1 MSRAPARNPAIDTT
15 DTQGGAPHGAAK
27 HGGRAVG
34 SERPMGLAPRTARVL
49 VGSAREDPVG
59 VAVEERGFMVVRGRH
74 GAGGGAGVSNEG
86 EGLPGTV
93 ILDGARVPD
102 MEALDLAR
110 KLRQAVAQALTPIF
124 IIAPSPPTV
133 PEHRAALRAG
143 VCEFLVEPL
152 DGDELAAKLARRLLA
167 RDATAGAAVDP
178 ATGLYDVQGLARCA
192 RDLTRR
198 AFNHR
203 APLAC
208 VVPAPEVTD
217 ADPDDAAAT
226 LVMARVAKALKASGR
241 QSDAFGRIGPNEF
254 AIIAPGS
261 DAQGAMTL
269 AARLL
274 QAAEGVTGEPG
285 HPAPRMRLH
294 AGYDAVS
301 NARYAPLGPE
311 DLLARA
317 VRALRRARAPG
328 APPGAP
334 PHRKAGAAA
343 PQPSPPPPTPPE
355 RKRAPG
361 AFSPTPPSHC

>member
-1 MSRAPARNPAIDTT
+1 
-15 DTQGGAPHGAAK
+15 
-27 HGGRAVG
+27 
-34 SERPMGLAPRTARVL
+34 MGLAPRTPQVL
-49 VGSAREDPVG
+49 VASAREHPV
-59 VAVEERGFMVVRGRH
+59 AMALEERGYILLRART
-74 GAGGGAGVSNEG
+74 GAAAVAAVSNERQA
-86 EGLPGTV
+86 LPDTV
-93 ILDGARVPD
+93 ILDGAGVPD

-208 VVPAPEVTD
+208 VVLAPEVTD

-274 QAAEGVTGEPG
+274 QAAEGVTGQPG
-285 HPAPRMRLH
+285 DPAPRMRLH

-317 VRALRRARAPG
+317 VRALRRARASGASIG
-328 APPGAP
+328 APPD
-334 PHRKAGAAA
+334 
-343 PQPSPPPPTPPE
+343 
-355 RKRAPG
+355 
-361 AFSPTPPSHC
+361 

>member
-1 MSRAPARNPAIDTT
+1 MGAVSRTP
-15 DTQGGAPHGAAK
+15 Q
-27 HGGRAVG
+27 
-34 SERPMGLAPRTARVL
+34 VL
-49 VGSAREDPVG
+49 VVSAREHPAA
-59 VAVEERGFMVVRGRH
+59 VALEEH
-74 GAGGGAGVSNEG
+74 GYIVLRARTGAVALTKARQASPDA
-86 EGLPGTV
+86 LL
-93 ILDGARVPD
+93 LDGAALPD
-102 MEALDLAR
+102 MEVLDLAR
-110 KLRQAVAQALTPIF
+110 KLHQAVVPAPDTPIF

-133 PEHRAALRAG
+133 PQHRAALRAG
-143 VCEFLVEPL
+143 VCEFLLEPL
-152 DGDELAAKLARRLLA
+152 DGDQLAAKLARRLLL

-208 VVPAPEVTD
+208 VVLAPEVVD
-217 ADPDDAAAT
+217 ADPADAAAT
-226 LVMARVAKALKASGR
+226 QARVAKALKESGR

-274 QAAEGVTGEPG
+274 EAVEGVTGEPG
-285 HPAPRMRLH
+285 DPAPRVRLH
-294 AGYDAVS
+294 AGYDAVP

-317 VRALRRARAPG
+317 VRALRRARASGASIG
-328 APPGAP
+328 APPD
-334 PHRKAGAAA
+334 
-343 PQPSPPPPTPPE
+343 
-355 RKRAPG
+355 
-361 AFSPTPPSHC
+361 

>member
-1 MSRAPARNPAIDTT
+1 MPLTRRVPGCNRHRACRAEGRELWARAHGQGPAHSPVIDTT
-15 DTQGGAPHGAAK
+15 DTQGGPRHGAAK
-27 HGGRAVG
+27 RGSRPVG
-34 SERPMGLAPRTARVL
+34 SERPMGLAPRTPQVL
-49 VGSAREDPVG
+49 VASAREHPV
-59 VAVEERGFMVVRGRH
+59 AMALEERGYILLRART
-74 GAGGGAGVSNEG
+74 GAAAVAAVSNERQA
-86 EGLPGTV
+86 LADNL
-93 ILDGARVPD
+93 ILDGAAVPD

-208 VVPAPEVTD
+208 VVLAPEVTD

-226 LVMARVAKALKASGR
+226 LVMARVAQGLKASGR
-241 QSDAFGRIGPNEF
+241 RSDAFGRIGPDEF
-254 AIIAPGS
+254 AIISPGS
-261 DAQGAMTL
+261 DSHSAMTL

-274 QAAEGVTGEPG
+274 QAAERVT
-285 HPAPRMRLH
+285 R
-294 AGYDAVS
+294 
-301 NARYAPLGPE
+301 
-311 DLLARA
+311 
-317 VRALRRARAPG
+317 
-328 APPGAP
+328 
-334 PHRKAGAAA
+334 
-343 PQPSPPPPTPPE
+343 QPCQP
-355 RKRAPG
+355 
-361 AFSPTPPSHC
+361 C

>member
-1 MSRAPARNPAIDTT
+1 MGAVSRTP
-15 DTQGGAPHGAAK
+15 Q
-27 HGGRAVG
+27 
-34 SERPMGLAPRTARVL
+34 VL
-49 VGSAREDPVG
+49 VVSAREHPAA
-59 VAVEERGFMVVRGRH
+59 VALEEH
-74 GAGGGAGVSNEG
+74 GYIVLRARAGAVALTKARQASPDA
-86 EGLPGTV
+86 LL
-93 ILDGARVPD
+93 LDGAALPD
-102 MEALDLAR
+102 MEVLDLAR
-110 KLRQAVAQALTPIF
+110 KLHQAVVPAPDTPIF

-133 PEHRAALRAG
+133 PQHRAALRAG
-143 VCEFLVEPL
+143 VCEFLLEPL
-152 DGDELAAKLARRLLA
+152 DGDQLAAKLARRLLL

-208 VVPAPEVTD
+208 VVLAPEVVD
-217 ADPDDAAAT
+217 ADPADAAAT
-226 LVMARVAKALKASGR
+226 QARVAKALKESGR

-274 QAAEGVTGEPG
+274 EAVEGVTGEPG
-285 HPAPRMRLH
+285 DPAPRVRLH
-294 AGYDAVS
+294 AGYDAVP

-317 VRALRRARAPG
+317 VRALRRARASGASIG
-328 APPGAP
+328 APPD
-334 PHRKAGAAA
+334 
-343 PQPSPPPPTPPE
+343 
-355 RKRAPG
+355 
-361 AFSPTPPSHC
+361 

>member
-1 MSRAPARNPAIDTT
+1 MGAVSRTP
-15 DTQGGAPHGAAK
+15 Q
-27 HGGRAVG
+27 
-34 SERPMGLAPRTARVL
+34 VL
-49 VGSAREDPVG
+49 VVSAREHPAA
-59 VAVEERGFMVVRGRH
+59 VALEEH
-74 GAGGGAGVSNEG
+74 GYIVLRARAGAVALTKARQASPDA
-86 EGLPGTV
+86 LL
-93 ILDGARVPD
+93 LDGAALPD
-102 MEALDLAR
+102 MAVLDLAR
-110 KLRQAVAQALTPIF
+110 KLHQAVVPAPDTPIF

-143 VCEFLVEPL
+143 VTEFLLEPL
-152 DGDELAAKLARRLLA
+152 DGDQLAAKLARHLLA

-208 VVPAPEVTD
+208 VVLAPEVAD

-226 LVMARVAKALKASGR
+226 QARVAKALKESGR
-241 QSDAFGRIGPNEF
+241 RSDAFGRIGPNEF

-274 QAAEGVTGEPG
+274 QAVEGVTGEPG
-285 HPAPRMRLH
+285 DPAPRVRLH
-294 AGYDAVS
+294 AGYDAVP

-317 VRALRRARAPG
+317 VRALRRARASG
-328 APPGAP
+328 ASIG
-334 PHRKAGAAA
+334 
-343 PQPSPPPPTPPE
+343 TPPD
-355 RKRAPG
+355 
-361 AFSPTPPSHC
+361 

>member
-1 MSRAPARNPAIDTT
+1 MGAVSRTP
-15 DTQGGAPHGAAK
+15 Q
-27 HGGRAVG
+27 
-34 SERPMGLAPRTARVL
+34 VL
-49 VGSAREDPVG
+49 VVSAREHPAA
-59 VAVEERGFMVVRGRH
+59 VALEEH
-74 GAGGGAGVSNEG
+74 GYIVLRARGGAVALAKARQASPDA
-86 EGLPGTV
+86 LL
-93 ILDGARVPD
+93 LDGAALPD
-102 MEALDLAR
+102 MEVLDLAR
-110 KLRQAVAQALTPIF
+110 KLHQAVVPAPDTPIF

-143 VCEFLVEPL
+143 VCEFLLEPL
-152 DGDELAAKLARRLLA
+152 DGDQLAAKLARRLLV

-208 VVPAPEVTD
+208 VVLAPEVAD
-217 ADPDDAAAT
+217 ADPDNAAAT
-226 LVMARVAKALKASGR
+226 QVMARVAKALKESGR

-274 QAAEGVTGEPG
+274 EAVEGVTREPG
-285 HPAPRMRLH
+285 DPAPRVRLH
-294 AGYDAVS
+294 AGYDAVP

-317 VRALRRARAPG
+317 VRAVRRARASGASIG
-328 APPGAP
+328 APPD
-334 PHRKAGAAA
+334 
-343 PQPSPPPPTPPE
+343 
-355 RKRAPG
+355 
-361 AFSPTPPSHC
+361 

>member
-1 MSRAPARNPAIDTT
+1 MGAVSRTP
-15 DTQGGAPHGAAK
+15 Q
-27 HGGRAVG
+27 
-34 SERPMGLAPRTARVL
+34 VL
-49 VGSAREDPVG
+49 VVSAREHPAA
-59 VAVEERGFMVVRGRH
+59 VALEEH
-74 GAGGGAGVSNEG
+74 GYIVLRARTGAVALTKARQASPDA
-86 EGLPGTV
+86 LL
-93 ILDGARVPD
+93 LDGAALPD
-102 MEALDLAR
+102 MEVLDLAR
-110 KLRQAVAQALTPIF
+110 KLHQAVVPAPDTPIF

-133 PEHRAALRAG
+133 PQHRAALRAG
-143 VCEFLVEPL
+143 VCEFLLEPL
-152 DGDELAAKLARRLLA
+152 DGDQLAAKLARRLLL

-208 VVPAPEVTD
+208 VVLAPEVAD
-217 ADPDDAAAT
+217 ADPADAAAT
-226 LVMARVAKALKASGR
+226 QARVAKALKESGR

-274 QAAEGVTGEPG
+274 EAVEGVTGEPG
-285 HPAPRMRLH
+285 DPAPRVRLH
-294 AGYDAVS
+294 AGYDAVP

-317 VRALRRARAPG
+317 VRALRRARASGASIG
-328 APPGAP
+328 APPD
-334 PHRKAGAAA
+334 
-343 PQPSPPPPTPPE
+343 
-355 RKRAPG
+355 
-361 AFSPTPPSHC
+361 

>member
-1 MSRAPARNPAIDTT
+1 MGAVSRTP
-15 DTQGGAPHGAAK
+15 Q
-27 HGGRAVG
+27 
-34 SERPMGLAPRTARVL
+34 VL
-49 VGSAREDPVG
+49 VVSAREHPAA
-59 VAVEERGFMVVRGRH
+59 VALEEH
-74 GAGGGAGVSNEG
+74 GYIVLRARTGAVALTKARQASPDA
-86 EGLPGTV
+86 LL
-93 ILDGARVPD
+93 LDGAALPD
-102 MEALDLAR
+102 MEVLDLAR
-110 KLRQAVAQALTPIF
+110 KLHQAAVPAPDTPIF

-133 PEHRAALRAG
+133 PQHRAALRAG
-143 VCEFLVEPL
+143 VCEFLLEPL
-152 DGDELAAKLARRLLA
+152 DGDQLAAKLARRLLL

-208 VVPAPEVTD
+208 VVLAPEVVD
-217 ADPDDAAAT
+217 ADPADAAAT
-226 LVMARVAKALKASGR
+226 QARVAKALKESGR

-274 QAAEGVTGEPG
+274 EAVEGVTGEPG
-285 HPAPRMRLH
+285 DPAPRVRLH
-294 AGYDAVS
+294 AGYDAVP

-317 VRALRRARAPG
+317 VRALRRARASGASIG
-328 APPGAP
+328 APPD
-334 PHRKAGAAA
+334 
-343 PQPSPPPPTPPE
+343 
-355 RKRAPG
+355 
-361 AFSPTPPSHC
+361 

>member
-1 MSRAPARNPAIDTT
+1 MGAVSRTP
-15 DTQGGAPHGAAK
+15 Q
-27 HGGRAVG
+27 
-34 SERPMGLAPRTARVL
+34 VL
-49 VGSAREDPVG
+49 VVSAREHPAA
-59 VAVEERGFMVVRGRH
+59 VALEEH
-74 GAGGGAGVSNEG
+74 GYIVLRARTGAVALTKARQASPDA
-86 EGLPGTV
+86 LL
-93 ILDGARVPD
+93 LDGAALPD
-102 MEALDLAR
+102 MEVLDLAR
-110 KLRQAVAQALTPIF
+110 KLHQAAVPAPDTPIF

-133 PEHRAALRAG
+133 PQHRAALRAG
-143 VCEFLVEPL
+143 VCEFLLEPL
-152 DGDELAAKLARRLLA
+152 DGDQLAAKLARRLLL

-208 VVPAPEVTD
+208 VVLAPEVAD
-217 ADPDDAAAT
+217 ADPADAAAT
-226 LVMARVAKALKASGR
+226 QARVAKALKESGR

-274 QAAEGVTGEPG
+274 QAVEGVTGEPG
-285 HPAPRMRLH
+285 DPAPRVRLH
-294 AGYDAVS
+294 AGYDAVP

-317 VRALRRARAPG
+317 VRALRRARASGASIG
-328 APPGAP
+328 APPD
-334 PHRKAGAAA
+334 
-343 PQPSPPPPTPPE
+343 
-355 RKRAPG
+355 
-361 AFSPTPPSHC
+361 

>member
-1 MSRAPARNPAIDTT
+1 MGAVSRTP
-15 DTQGGAPHGAAK
+15 Q
-27 HGGRAVG
+27 
-34 SERPMGLAPRTARVL
+34 VL
-49 VGSAREDPVG
+49 VVSAREHPAA
-59 VAVEERGFMVVRGRH
+59 VALEEH
-74 GAGGGAGVSNEG
+74 GYIVLRARTGAVALTKARQASPDA
-86 EGLPGTV
+86 LL
-93 ILDGARVPD
+93 LDGAALPD
-102 MEALDLAR
+102 MEVLDLAR
-110 KLRQAVAQALTPIF
+110 KLHQAVVPAPDTPIF

-133 PEHRAALRAG
+133 PQHRAALRAG
-143 VCEFLVEPL
+143 VCEFLLEPL
-152 DGDELAAKLARRLLA
+152 DGDQLAAKLARRLLL

-208 VVPAPEVTD
+208 VVLAPEVAD
-217 ADPDDAAAT
+217 ADPADAAAT
-226 LVMARVAKALKASGR
+226 QARVAKALKESGR

-274 QAAEGVTGEPG
+274 QAVEGVTGEPG
-285 HPAPRMRLH
+285 DPAPRVRLH
-294 AGYDAVS
+294 AGYDAVP

-317 VRALRRARAPG
+317 VRALRRARASGASIG
-328 APPGAP
+328 APPD
-334 PHRKAGAAA
+334 
-343 PQPSPPPPTPPE
+343 
-355 RKRAPG
+355 
-361 AFSPTPPSHC
+361 

>member
-1 MSRAPARNPAIDTT
+1 MGTVSRTP
-15 DTQGGAPHGAAK
+15 Q
-27 HGGRAVG
+27 
-34 SERPMGLAPRTARVL
+34 VL
-49 VGSAREDPVG
+49 VVSAREHPAA
-59 VAVEERGFMVVRGRH
+59 VALEEH
-74 GAGGGAGVSNEG
+74 GYIVLRARAGAVALTKARQASPDA
-86 EGLPGTV
+86 LL
-93 ILDGARVPD
+93 LDGAALPD
-102 MEALDLAR
+102 MEVLDLAR
-110 KLRQAVAQALTPIF
+110 KLHQAVVPAPDTPIF

-133 PEHRAALRAG
+133 PQHRAALRAG
-143 VCEFLVEPL
+143 VCEFLLEPL
-152 DGDELAAKLARRLLA
+152 DGDQLAAKLARRLLL

-208 VVPAPEVTD
+208 VVLAPEVVD
-217 ADPDDAAAT
+217 ADPADAAAT
-226 LVMARVAKALKASGR
+226 QARVAKALKESGR

-274 QAAEGVTGEPG
+274 QAVEGVTGEPG
-285 HPAPRMRLH
+285 DPAPRVRLH
-294 AGYDAVS
+294 AGYDAVP

-317 VRALRRARAPG
+317 VRALRRARASGASIG
-328 APPGAP
+328 APPD
-334 PHRKAGAAA
+334 
-343 PQPSPPPPTPPE
+343 
-355 RKRAPG
+355 
-361 AFSPTPPSHC
+361 

>member
-1 MSRAPARNPAIDTT
+1 MGAVSRTP
-15 DTQGGAPHGAAK
+15 Q
-27 HGGRAVG
+27 
-34 SERPMGLAPRTARVL
+34 VL
-49 VGSAREDPVG
+49 VVSAREHPAA
-59 VAVEERGFMVVRGRH
+59 VALEEHGYVVLRARA
-74 GAGGGAGVSNEG
+74 GAVALTKARQASPDA
-86 EGLPGTV
+86 LL
-93 ILDGARVPD
+93 LDGAALPD
-102 MEALDLAR
+102 MEVLDLAR
-110 KLRQAVAQALTPIF
+110 KLHQAVVPAPDTPIF

-133 PEHRAALRAG
+133 PQHRAALRAG
-143 VCEFLVEPL
+143 VCEFLLEPL
-152 DGDELAAKLARRLLA
+152 DGDQLAAKLARRLLL

-208 VVPAPEVTD
+208 VVLAPEVAD
-217 ADPDDAAAT
+217 ADPADAAAT
-226 LVMARVAKALKASGR
+226 QARVAKALKESGR

-274 QAAEGVTGEPG
+274 EAVEGVTGEPG
-285 HPAPRMRLH
+285 DPAPRVRLH
-294 AGYDAVS
+294 AGYDAVP

-317 VRALRRARAPG
+317 VRALRRARASGASIG
-328 APPGAP
+328 APPD
-334 PHRKAGAAA
+334 
-343 PQPSPPPPTPPE
+343 
-355 RKRAPG
+355 
-361 AFSPTPPSHC
+361 

>member
-1 MSRAPARNPAIDTT
+1 
-15 DTQGGAPHGAAK
+15 
-27 HGGRAVG
+27 
-34 SERPMGLAPRTARVL
+34 
-49 VGSAREDPVG
+49 
-59 VAVEERGFMVVRGRH
+59 
-74 GAGGGAGVSNEG
+74 
-86 EGLPGTV
+86 LPDTV
-93 ILDGARVPD
+93 ILDGAGVPD

-152 DGDELAAKLARRLLA
+152 DGDQLAAKLARRLLA

-208 VVPAPEVTD
+208 VVLAPEVTD

-226 LVMARVAKALKASGR
+226 LVMARVAKALKATGR

-311 DLLARA
+311 DLLSRA
-317 VRALRRARAPG
+317 VRALRRARASGASIG
-328 APPGAP
+328 APPD
-334 PHRKAGAAA
+334 
-343 PQPSPPPPTPPE
+343 
-355 RKRAPG
+355 
-361 AFSPTPPSHC
+361 

>member
-1 MSRAPARNPAIDTT
+1 MGAVSRTP
-15 DTQGGAPHGAAK
+15 Q
-27 HGGRAVG
+27 
-34 SERPMGLAPRTARVL
+34 VL
-49 VGSAREDPVG
+49 VVSAREHPAA
-59 VAVEERGFMVVRGRH
+59 VALEEH
-74 GAGGGAGVSNEG
+74 GYIVLRARAGAVALTKARQASPDA
-86 EGLPGTV
+86 LL
-93 ILDGARVPD
+93 LDGAALPD
-102 MEALDLAR
+102 MEVLDLAR
-110 KLRQAVAQALTPIF
+110 KLHQAVVPAPDTPIF

-133 PEHRAALRAG
+133 PQHRAALRAG
-143 VCEFLVEPL
+143 VCEFLLEPL
-152 DGDELAAKLARRLLA
+152 DGDQLAAKLARRLLL

-208 VVPAPEVTD
+208 VVLAPEVAD
-217 ADPDDAAAT
+217 ADPADAAAT
-226 LVMARVAKALKASGR
+226 QARVAKALKESGR

-274 QAAEGVTGEPG
+274 EAVEGVTGEPG
-285 HPAPRMRLH
+285 DPAPRVRLH
-294 AGYDAVS
+294 AGYDAVP

-317 VRALRRARAPG
+317 VRALRRARASGASIG
-328 APPGAP
+328 APPD
-334 PHRKAGAAA
+334 
-343 PQPSPPPPTPPE
+343 
-355 RKRAPG
+355 
-361 AFSPTPPSHC
+361 

>member
-34 SERPMGLAPRTARVL
+34 SERPMGLAPRTPQVL
-49 VGSAREDPVG
+49 VVSARDHP
-59 VAVEERGFMVVRGRH
+59 VAVALEEH
-74 GAGGGAGVSNEG
+74 GYILLRARTGAAAVAAVSNERQ
-86 EGLPGTV
+86 GLPDTV
-93 ILDGARVPD
+93 LLDGAGVPD

-208 VVPAPEVTD
+208 VVLAPEVTD

-254 AIIAPGS
+254 ASIAPGRARRAPPS
-261 DAQGAMTL
+261 GLRQTETPGRRLPNTAAPSQGPRSASAPRGL
-269 AARLL
+269 SPLPPPVSALRGPPCRRGVPRRSRRVRGAR
-274 QAAEGVTGEPG
+274 P
-285 HPAPRMRLH
+285 PAPGSRRSRCRP
-294 AGYDAVS
+294 AGTGS
-301 NARYAPLGPE
+301 GCPR
-311 DLLARA
+311 
-317 VRALRRARAPG
+317 
-328 APPGAP
+328 
-334 PHRKAGAAA
+334 
-343 PQPSPPPPTPPE
+343 
-355 RKRAPG
+355 
-361 AFSPTPPSHC
+361 

>member
-1 MSRAPARNPAIDTT
+1 MGAVSRTP
-15 DTQGGAPHGAAK
+15 Q
-27 HGGRAVG
+27 
-34 SERPMGLAPRTARVL
+34 VL
-49 VGSAREDPVG
+49 VVSAREHPAA
-59 VAVEERGFMVVRGRH
+59 VALEEH
-74 GAGGGAGVSNEG
+74 GYIVLRARAGAVALTKARQASPDA
-86 EGLPGTV
+86 LL
-93 ILDGARVPD
+93 LDGAALPD
-102 MEALDLAR
+102 MEVLDLAR
-110 KLRQAVAQALTPIF
+110 KLHQAVVPAPDTPIF

-143 VCEFLVEPL
+143 VCEFLLEPL
-152 DGDELAAKLARRLLA
+152 DGDQLAAKLARHLLV

-208 VVPAPEVTD
+208 VVLAPEVAD
-217 ADPDDAAAT
+217 ADPADAAAT
-226 LVMARVAKALKASGR
+226 QARVAKALKESGR

-274 QAAEGVTGEPG
+274 EAVEGVTGEPG
-285 HPAPRMRLH
+285 DPAPRVRLH
-294 AGYDAVS
+294 AGYDAVP

-317 VRALRRARAPG
+317 VRALRRARASGASIG
-328 APPGAP
+328 APPD
-334 PHRKAGAAA
+334 
-343 PQPSPPPPTPPE
+343 
-355 RKRAPG
+355 
-361 AFSPTPPSHC
+361 

>member
-1 MSRAPARNPAIDTT
+1 AV
-15 DTQGGAPHGAAK
+15 AA
-27 HGGRAVG
+27 
-34 SERPMGLAPRTARVL
+34 
-49 VGSAREDPVG
+49 
-59 VAVEERGFMVVRGRH
+59 
-74 GAGGGAGVSNEG
+74 VSNERQ
-86 EGLPGTV
+86 GLPDTV
-93 ILDGARVPD
+93 LLDGAGVPD

-133 PEHRAALRAG
+133 PDHRAALRAG

-152 DGDELAAKLARRLLA
+152 DGDQLAAKLARRLLV
-167 RDATAGAAVDP
+167 RDAAAGAAVDP

-208 VVPAPEVTD
+208 VVLAPEVVD
-217 ADPDDAAAT
+217 ADPADAAAT
-226 LVMARVAKALKASGR
+226 QARVAKALKESGR

-274 QAAEGVTGEPG
+274 EAVEGVTGEPG
-285 HPAPRMRLH
+285 DPAPRVRLH
-294 AGYDAVS
+294 AGYDAVP

-317 VRALRRARAPG
+317 VRALRRARASGASIG
-328 APPGAP
+328 APPD
-334 PHRKAGAAA
+334 
-343 PQPSPPPPTPPE
+343 
-355 RKRAPG
+355 
-361 AFSPTPPSHC
+361 

>member
-1 MSRAPARNPAIDTT
+1 MGAVSRTP
-15 DTQGGAPHGAAK
+15 Q
-27 HGGRAVG
+27 
-34 SERPMGLAPRTARVL
+34 VL
-49 VGSAREDPVG
+49 VVSAREHPAA
-59 VAVEERGFMVVRGRH
+59 VALEEHGYVVLRARA
-74 GAGGGAGVSNEG
+74 GAVALTKARQASPDA
-86 EGLPGTV
+86 LL
-93 ILDGARVPD
+93 LDGAALPD
-102 MEALDLAR
+102 MEVLDLAR
-110 KLRQAVAQALTPIF
+110 KLHQAVVPAPDTPIF

-133 PEHRAALRAG
+133 PQHRAALRAG
-143 VCEFLVEPL
+143 VCEFLLEPL
-152 DGDELAAKLARRLLA
+152 DGDQLAAKLARRLLL

-208 VVPAPEVTD
+208 VVLAPEVVD
-217 ADPDDAAAT
+217 ADPADAAAT
-226 LVMARVAKALKASGR
+226 QARVAKALKESGR

-274 QAAEGVTGEPG
+274 EAVEGVTGEPG
-285 HPAPRMRLH
+285 DPAPRVRLH
-294 AGYDAVS
+294 AGYDAVP

-317 VRALRRARAPG
+317 VRALRRARASGASIG
-328 APPGAP
+328 APPD
-334 PHRKAGAAA
+334 
-343 PQPSPPPPTPPE
+343 
-355 RKRAPG
+355 
-361 AFSPTPPSHC
+361 